1 MKFRLND
8 ALFPAARV
16 SGNVTPLSVNSE
28 LLVVADEMVTLDPVA
43 LSITGR
49 LLVVPTVTLL
59 KFVLLGDSAN
69 CPEAAPAPDNDIVSD
84 EFDAVDISEMLP
96 DALPPVVGAK
106 TAPKVKLCPGA
117 RVSGKLNPRTLNAA
131 PAGRTWETVR
141 LELPEFVKVSGRV
154 SLFPGGTLPKLM
166 LEGLAPRMP
175 PVTPVPWTSR
185 KRGPY
190 AVLLITSKLPS
201 VWLAA
206 RGVKLILNCTLFPAP
221 RVIGSDRLF
230 RINPEACGYS
240 LESVIVV
247 EPVLVS
253 FADCVSVRPTGT
265 APNQK

>member
-1 MKFRLND
+1 
-8 ALFPAARV
+8 
-16 SGNVTPLSVNSE
+16 
-28 LLVVADEMVTLDPVA
+28 LVVADEMVTLDPVA
-43 LSITGR
+43 LSVIGR

-117 RVSGKLNPRTLNAA
+117 RVSGKLNPLTLKAA
-131 PAGRTWETVR
+131 PVGRTWETVR

-154 SLFPGGTLPKLM
+154 SLFPGGTLPKLT
-166 LEGLAPRMP
+166 LAGLAARRP
-175 PVTPVPWTSR
+175 PAVAPVPWTSR

-206 RGVKLILNCTLFPAP
+206 RGVKLILNWTLSPAP
-221 RVIGSDRLF
+221 SVIGSDRLF
-230 RINPEACGYS
+230 RINPEAAGYS

>member
-1 MKFRLND
+1 
-8 ALFPAARV
+8 
-16 SGNVTPLSVNSE
+16 
-28 LLVVADEMVTLDPVA
+28 MVTLDPVA
-43 LSITGR
+43 LSIIGR

-69 CPEAAPAPDNDIVSD
+69 CPEAAPPPDNDIVSD
-84 EFDAVDISEMLP
+84 EFDAVDITEMLP

-117 RVSGKLNPRTLNAA
+117 RISGKLNPLTLNAA
-131 PAGRTWETVR
+131 PVGRTWETVR

-154 SLFPGGTLPKLM
+154 SLCPGGTLPKLT
-166 LEGLAPRMP
+166 LTGLAARRPP

-201 VWLAA
+201 VWLVA
-206 RGVKLILNCTLFPAP
+206 RGVKLILNWTLFPAP
-221 RVIGSDRLF
+221 SVIGSDRLF
-230 RINPEACGYS
+230 RINPEAAGYS